1 MKSKAVKRTLNVL
14 SGFIKCTLVKVMMIT
29 IRHVLNQ

>member
-14 SGFIKCTLVKVMMIT
+14 SGFIKCTLIKG
-29 IRHVLNQ
+29 NDDYN

>member
-14 SGFIKCTLVKVMMIT
+14 SGFIKCTLIKS
-29 IRHVLNQ
+29 NDDYN